1 VTISVSLAW
10 VAWSND
16 MSVDQRK
23 ILVDELQV
31 GMYVSRLDRP
41 WIETPFPLQGF
52 YVKDLAELDQLRRYC
67 SEVTIDVSRG
77 RVTADPVKHEVGGS
91 PRTQQVVAGTAQLR
105 TKATAAKIS
114 KSVYRTTV
122 SMPQE
127 VSASREL
134 HRDFAQSVADI
145 YQQLQAGHAPDVT
158 YTRQIASRV
167 VESIIRNPD
176 AMVWLSRVR
185 EKDAYSYHHAFRC
198 AIWGTVLGRH
208 LGLSRQAL
216 DNLAFGLTLMDVGK
230 ARLPDGLLNKVGLLL
245 PAERVEL
252 RKHVEYSVEIL
263 SAMPETPSQVLQMVA
278 EHHERF
284 DGSGY
289 PNRLSGKAISPLG
302 KIAGLV
308 DTYDAMTSERPYAR
322 ALTSVE
328 AVSRLYELRNTE
340 FQSQLVEEFI
350 QAIGVYP
357 TGTLVHLSNQEVGV
371 VIAQNAERRLRPKLL
386 VLLDADRHS
395 LRRPRYVDM
404 MTTTHDSRGEP
415 LRIITSLLPGA
426 FGVDPAKV
434 QLAA

>member
-1 VTISVSLAW
+1 
-10 VAWSND
+10 
-16 MSVDQRK
+16 MSVEQKK
-23 ILVDELQV
+23 IRVDELAV

-52 YVKDLAELDQLRRYC
+52 YVKDLSEIDQLRRYC
-67 SEVTIDVSRG
+67 REVTIDVSRS
-77 RVTADPVKHEVGGS
+77 RVAVEPVVHAVGGGPKQEQPA
-91 PRTQQVVAGTAQLR
+91 PRVSGAQPASAVI
-105 TKATAAKIS
+105 KATKPT
-114 KSVYRTTV
+114 YRTTV

-127 VSASREL
+127 VVASRDL
-134 HRDFAQSVADI
+134 HREFAQSVVDV
-145 YQQLQAGHAPDVT
+145 YQQLREGRVPDIVHA
-158 YTRQIASRV
+158 RQVSSRV
-167 VESIIRNPD
+167 VESVVRNPD

-198 AIWGTVLGRH
+198 AIWGTVFGRH
-208 LGLSRQAL
+208 LGLSKQAL

-230 ARLPDGLLNKVGLLL
+230 AKLPEGLLNKAGLLL

-252 RKHVEYSVEIL
+252 RKHVDYSLEIL
-263 SAMPETPSQVLQMVA
+263 SAMPEVPSQVLQMVA
-278 EHHERF
+278 EHHERY

-289 PNRLSGKAISPLG
+289 PKQLAGKAISPLG

-357 TGTLVHLSNQEVGV
+357 TGTLVHMSNQEVAV
-371 VIAQNAERRLRPKLL
+371 VIAQNPERRLRPKLL
-386 VLLDADRHS
+386 VLLDADKKS
-395 LRRPRYVDM
+395 LSRPRYLDM
-404 MTTTHDSRGEP
+404 MTTTHDVRGEP
-415 LRIITSLLPGA
+415 LRIVTSLLPGT
-426 FGVDPAKV
+426 FGVDPARV

>member
-1 VTISVSLAW
+1 
-10 VAWSND
+10 
-16 MSVDQRK
+16 MSVEQKK
-23 ILVDELQV
+23 IRVDELAV

-52 YVKDLAELDQLRRYC
+52 YVKELAEIDQLRRYC
-67 SEVTIDVSRG
+67 REVTIDVSRS
-77 RVTADPVKHEVGGS
+77 RVEAEPVVHAVGGS
-91 PRTQQVVAGTAQLR
+91 PNKAVQQPASRAPVGQVSALAKALKPVYKTQ
-105 TKATAAKIS
+105 
-114 KSVYRTTV
+114 V

-127 VSASREL
+127 VVASREL
-134 HRDFAQSVADI
+134 HREFAQSVVDV
-145 YQQLQAGHAPDVT
+145 YKQLREGSMPDMAHAQDVS
-158 YTRQIASRV
+158 ARV
-167 VESIIRNPD
+167 VESVIRNPD

-185 EKDAYSYHHAFRC
+185 EKDSYSYHHAFRC
-198 AIWGTVLGRH
+198 AIWGTVFGRH
-208 LGLSRQAL
+208 LGLSKQAL

-230 ARLPDGLLNKVGLLL
+230 AKLPEGLLNKAGLLL

-252 RKHVEYSVEIL
+252 RKHVDYSLEIL
-263 SAMPETPSQVLQMVA
+263 SAIPGVPSQVLQMVA
-278 EHHERF
+278 EHHERY

-289 PNRLSGKAISPLG
+289 PHQLSGKAISPLG

-357 TGTLVHLSNQEVGV
+357 TGTLVHMSNQEVAV
-371 VIAQNAERRLRPKLL
+371 VIAQNAERRLRPKVL
-386 VLLDADRHS
+386 VLLDADKKGLS
-395 LRRPRYVDM
+395 RPRYLDM
-404 MTTTHDSRGEP
+404 MSTTHDARGEP
-415 LRIITSLLPGA
+415 LRIVTSLLPGS
-426 FGVDPAKV
+426 FGVDPARV

>member
-1 VTISVSLAW
+1 MPVE
-10 VAWSND
+10 
-16 MSVDQRK
+16 QK
-23 ILVDELQV
+23 IVFVDELQV
-31 GMYVSRLDRP
+31 GMYVARLDRP

-52 YVKDLAELDQLRRYC
+52 YVKELGDIDQLKRFCRQ
-67 SEVTIDVSRG
+67 VTIDLTRSRAALEAAQHALTPKSQAEQAKPASSKV
-77 RVTADPVKHEVGGS
+77 RKPVYQTV
-91 PRTQQVVAGTAQLR
+91 
-105 TKATAAKIS
+105 
-114 KSVYRTTV
+114 V

-127 VSASREL
+127 VNASRAL
-134 HRDFAQSVADI
+134 HRQFADAVGTVYQKLRNGKDIDFAGTREVTGHVVDSV
-145 YQQLQAGHAPDVT
+145 
-158 YTRQIASRV
+158 
-167 VESIIRNPD
+167 IRNPD

-185 EKDAYSYHHAFRC
+185 DKDAYSYHHAFRC
-198 AIWGTVLGRH
+198 AIWGTVFGRH
-208 LGLSRQAL
+208 LGISRSAIE
-216 DNLAFGLTLMDVGK
+216 NLALGLTLMDVGK
-230 ARLPDGLLNKVGLLL
+230 AKLPDGLLNKNGLLT
-245 PAERVEL
+245 PSERVEL
-252 RKHVEYSVEIL
+252 RRHVDYSLEIL
-263 SAMPETPSQVLQMVA
+263 AGMPDVPSQVIQMVA

-289 PNRLSGKAISPLG
+289 PKQLSGKAISPLG

-371 VIAQNAERRLRPKLL
+371 VIAQNPERRLRPKLL
-386 VLLDADRHS
+386 VLLDGDKKA
-395 LRRPRYVDM
+395 LGRPRYLDM
-404 MTTTHDSRGEP
+404 LATTHDSAGEP
-415 LRIITSLLPGA
+415 LRIVTSLLPGS

>member
-1 VTISVSLAW
+1 
-10 VAWSND
+10 
-16 MSVDQRK
+16 MSVDQKKVR
-23 ILVDELQV
+23 VDELEV
-31 GMYVSRLDRP
+31 GMYVARLDRP

-67 SEVTIDVSRG
+67 REVTVDVSRS
-77 RVTADPVKHEVGGS
+77 RVAVDPVKHAAANVAKVNPQGRVAS
-91 PRTQQVVAGTAQLR
+91 PAPSAPPVV
-105 TKATAAKIS
+105 KAS
-114 KSVYRTTV
+114 KPAYRTTV

-127 VSASREL
+127 VVASREL
-134 HRDFAQSVADI
+134 HGDFAQAVEGV
-145 YQQLQAGHAPDVT
+145 YKQLQAGRTPDVT
-158 YTRQIASRV
+158 YARLTSSRV
-167 VESIIRNPD
+167 VESVVRNPD

-185 EKDAYSYHHAFRC
+185 DKDAYSYHHAFRC
-198 AIWGTVLGRH
+198 AIWGTVFGRH

-230 ARLPDGLLNKVGLLL
+230 ARLPDGLLNKAGLLL
-245 PAERVEL
+245 PAERIEL
-252 RKHVEYSVEIL
+252 RKHVDYSLEIL
-263 SAMPETPSQVLQMVA
+263 SAMPDVPSQVLQMVA
-278 EHHERF
+278 EHHERY

-289 PNRLSGKAISPLG
+289 PKRLAGKAISPLG

-357 TGTLVHLSNQEVGV
+357 TGTLVQMSNQEVGV

-386 VLLDADRHS
+386 VLLDADKRS
-395 LRRPRYVDM
+395 LQRPRYVDM
-404 MTTTHDSRGEP
+404 MATTHDSRGEP
-415 LRIITSLLPGA
+415 LRIVTSLLPGA

>member
-1 VTISVSLAW
+1 
-10 VAWSND
+10 
-16 MSVDQRK
+16 MSVDQKK

-52 YVKDLAELDQLRRYC
+52 YVKDLADLDQLRRYC
-67 SEVTIDVSRG
+67 SEVTVDVSRS
-77 RVTADPVKHEVGGS
+77 RVVASPVRHEAGNAS
-91 PRTQQVVAGTAQLR
+91 RTKPASASAQPRT
-105 TKATAAKIS
+105 ATSTVKVS
-114 KSVYRTTV
+114 KPVYRTTV

-127 VSASREL
+127 VVASREL
-134 HRDFAQSVADI
+134 HHEFARSVEDV
-145 YQQLQAGHAPDVT
+145 YKSLQAGRSPDTT
-158 YTRQIASRV
+158 YARQISSRV

-198 AIWGTVLGRH
+198 AIWGTVFGRH

-230 ARLPDGLLNKVGLLL
+230 ARLPAGLLGKPGLLL

-252 RKHVEYSVEIL
+252 RKHVDYSIEIL
-263 SAMPETPSQVLQMVA
+263 SAMPEVPSQVLQMVA

-284 DGSGY
+284 DGNGY
-289 PNRLSGKAISPLG
+289 PNQLAGKAISPLG
-302 KIAGLV
+302 KIAGMV

-357 TGTLVHLSNQEVGV
+357 TGSLVQMSDQEVGV

-386 VLLDADRHS
+386 ILLDADRRS
-395 LRRPRYVDM
+395 LSRPRYVDM
-404 MTTTHDSRGEP
+404 MTTTHDGRGEP
-415 LRIITSLLPGA
+415 LRIVTSLLPGTY
-426 FGVDPAKV
+426 GVDPAKV